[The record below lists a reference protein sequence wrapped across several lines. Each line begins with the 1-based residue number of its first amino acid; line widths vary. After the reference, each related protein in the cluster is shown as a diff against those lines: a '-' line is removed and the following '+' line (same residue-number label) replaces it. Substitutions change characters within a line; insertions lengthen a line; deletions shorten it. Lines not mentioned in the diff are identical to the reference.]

1 MANVFVLGVA
11 LAALASAPRA
21 AAQEQ
26 CDNVVEIELP
36 YFGPPDVVEECK
48 AGSRSRNV
56 PGLSQSREFYS
67 TVRDKLFV
75 LFLRVSHPSFLAI
88 STTTFTPVFSQLGNV
103 AVRIED
109 ASAAVQF
116 R

>member
-1 MANVFVLGVA
+1 MARGALANVFLLGVA

-48 AGSRSRNV
+48 AGSRSRIV
-56 PGLSQSREFYS
+56 SGLPITREFYHIS
-67 TVRDKLFV
+67 TSRDRT
-75 LFLRVSHPSFLAI
+75 LRSFSSCVPCSIAI
-88 STTTFTPVFSQLGNV
+88 STTTLTHRSLH
-103 AVRIED
+103 
-109 ASAAVQF
+109 ASVV
-116 R
+116 